1 MTDLKH
7 LLLVF
12 SSLACNSLLVAQDNS
27 AGFLEYEVVYS
38 ALPWVNL
45 SGGIDQGFV
54 YMDNAD
60 VTAKLNLNE
69 LFDWEQSMSIF
80 FYGLGNHGG
89 QATDFMG
96 DFQVAS
102 NIQAVPS
109 WRLFEVWIQEN
120 FLNDEVSLLFGLY
133 DLNSEFDVLR
143 PGTIFINSSFGIGAE
158 YAQSGLNG
166 PSIFPISSLG
176 LRVSSSITNQ
186 WQVRLAILDG
196 VSGDPSNLK
205 SNKISISKDDGALI
219 ALENSFYLSS
229 AVPDRI
235 NRNYTTRRKKVGRE
249 QAIPTNDK
257 LNIGGWMYTAE
268 FPEIGD
274 SAFYKP
280 NWGAYIGAQKYWF
293 YSSYDDRYLSMFVRY
308 GVANDR
314 INRIGSAISGGIV
327 FAGSLSEK
335 TDYLGLAFSTAINGK
350 AQLKNE
356 SESERAETA
365 LELTYSFPL
374 RTWLTI
380 QPDVQYIIN
389 PNTDVSIKNP
399 LAIGLLIQA
408 SVGGTW

>member
-1 MTDLKH
+1 MTDLKN

-12 SSLACNSLLVAQDNS
+12 CSLTCHLGVAQETSSDI
-27 AGFLEYEVVYS
+27 LEWEIVYS
-38 ALPWVNL
+38 ALPWANL
-45 SGGIDQGFV
+45 SGGLDQGFV

-60 VTAKLNLNE
+60 VTAKLNVNE

-102 NIQAVPS
+102 NIQAAPS

-120 FLNDEVSLLFGLY
+120 FLNDRVSALFGLY

-176 LRVSSSITNQ
+176 LRLSSSITDQ

-196 VSGDPSNLK
+196 VSGNPANLK
-205 SNKISISKDDGALI
+205 SNRIALSKEDGALI
-219 ALENSFYLSS
+219 AMEHSIYLSS

-235 NRNYTTRRKKVGRE
+235 NRNYTTRRKKVGRDRD
-249 QAIPTNDK
+249 IPTNDK
-257 LNIGGWMYTAE
+257 INLGGWMYTAE

-274 SAFYKP
+274 NSFYQP

-335 TDYLGLAFSTAINGK
+335 TDYVGLAFSTAINGK
-350 AQLKNE
+350 ARLE
-356 SESERAETA
+356 HSPEDERAETA
-365 LELTYSFPL
+365 LELTYSFPV

-389 PNTDVSIKNP
+389 PNTDASIKNP

-408 SVGGTW
+408 SVGGAW